1 MKNVVKKVI
10 VMIIIFISI
19 LCFYKV
25 KSYAVQNSYY
35 ITVNYGSNVVTIYTK
50 DAMRKFFCAI

>member
-1 MKNVVKKVI
+1 MKNVLKRFI
-10 VMIIIFISI
+10 VMLIIFIFGV
-19 LCFYKV
+19 CFYKV

-50 DAMRKFFCAI
+50 DNSRKFYSTI